1 MKGKILIV
9 EDSFLIR
16 RRGVVIVAHRTPD
29 FIDFKVG
36 DSIEIENPDK
46 TTVVSKV
53 AGIEFLSG
61 KPFEDKKISFLA
73 EDLTRKDQAQKNAGI
88 RLLENRS

>member
-1 MKGKILIV
+1 MNGKILIV

-16 RRGVVIVAHRTPD
+16 RRGVVIVARRTPD

-46 TTVVSKV
+46 TIVVSKV
-53 AGIEFLSG
+53 SGMEFLSG
-61 KPFEDKKISFLA
+61 KSFEDKKISFLA
-73 EDLTRKDQAQKNAGI
+73 EDLTRKDQVQKNAGI